1 MKIIEI
7 AAQSNG
13 GHRNMTVANLSYLP
27 VGWAKIPED
36 MEIPETFPFVD
47 VEAKNGVVTAM
58 TAGTVPD
65 PDPEAEPSE
74 GTGNTEE
81 IEAALDEIIAI
92 QESLIGGAE

>member
-13 GHRNMTVANLSYLP
+13 GHRNQTIGSSTYVP
-27 VGWAKIPED
+27 VGWARIPED
-36 MEIPETFPFVD
+36 MEIPDTFPFVN

-58 TAGTVPD
+58 TAGVVPE
-65 PDPEAEPSE
+65 PDPEVEPSE

-81 IEAALDEIIAI
+81 IEAALDDIIAI